1 MVTNFREEGKVDPI
15 FMGEFFRSMAQHLDQ
30 APLTFYRAVENLLAG
45 YPFLALVVGLLL
57 ATVPLVIIFPTC
69 FAFATWLERKGLA
82 RIQNRIGPNRVGPFG
97 LLQPAADGIKMLF
110 KEDIVPR
117 SADRLIHTL
126 APIVVAVPAFGVLG
140 FLPIGRNLTAVLL
153 GNALIFFFAL
163 GSVSTL
169 AVFMAGWSARNKYS
183 LLGGLRAIAQMISY
197 EIPLVLAA
205 VPVVMMSGTLST
217 TAIVEAQSGW
227 GWNVMSPW
235 GLVAFLIFFTASLAE
250 TNRAPFDLPEAESE
264 IIAGHL
270 TEYSGFKYAL
280 FFLAE
285 YVSMFAISGLAVTL
299 FLGGWHGPWPVP
311 SYLWFFGKMFAL
323 VGLMI
328 WVRGT
333 FPRLRADQLMGFAW
347 KFLMPLALW
356 NVLVTGL
363 VFFLPRLAGWAVGS
377 LLLVGG
383 YALLA
388 RLNQGAKKFSTRI
401 YRYADN

>member
-1 MVTNFREEGKVDPI
+1 
-15 FMGEFFRSMAQHLDQ
+15 
-30 APLTFYRAVENLLAG
+30 
-45 YPFLALVVGLLL
+45 
-57 ATVPLVIIFPTC
+57 
-69 FAFATWLERKGLA
+69 
-82 RIQNRIGPNRVGPFG
+82 
-97 LLQPAADGIKMLF
+97 
-110 KEDIVPR
+110 
-117 SADRLIHTL
+117 
-126 APIVVAVPAFGVLG
+126 
-140 FLPIGRNLTAVLL
+140 
-153 GNALIFFFAL
+153 
-163 GSVSTL
+163 
-169 AVFMAGWSARNKYS
+169 
-183 LLGGLRAIAQMISY
+183 
-197 EIPLVLAA
+197 
-205 VPVVMMSGTLST
+205 MMSGTLST
-217 TAIVEAQSGW
+217 TAIVEAQGGW
-227 GWNVMSPW
+227 DWNVLSPW

-356 NVLVTGL
+356 NVVVTGL
-363 VFFLPRLAGWAVGS
+363 VFFLPRLAGWAVGA

-388 RLNQGAKKFSTRI
+388 KLNQNTRKFSTRI
-401 YRYADN
+401 YRYADD